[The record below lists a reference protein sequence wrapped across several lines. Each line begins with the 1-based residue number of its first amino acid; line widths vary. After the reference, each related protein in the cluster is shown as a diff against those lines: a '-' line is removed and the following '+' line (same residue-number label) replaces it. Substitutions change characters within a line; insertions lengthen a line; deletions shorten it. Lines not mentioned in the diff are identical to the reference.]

1 MILMVSA
8 DTKDVEATG
17 KISYKSETLQEGL
30 CMTAGIRTAEVSGE
44 ALTRLQAEQASRAEE
59 EERGRMA
66 RQAQEAAAA
75 KERAAAEDSG
85 AAETAEEAAEE
96 AAAETGRI
104 YEVSEEDYDALLRL
118 VEAEASGED
127 IKGKLL
133 VANVVEKGAKTRK
146 IYLPAGTTWYDMND
160 NLRAYA
166 GGQIMLLWPEWNWF
180 GLAQAGLFFLTGLWL
195 LLTGLA
201 HLGEELTPPTRS
213 AVLGVGATLGFYL
226 LTVGRFGFAPSSVQ
240 RIGPTVEVFSALLAL
255 LLSTALV
262 RLLYVGQVRS
272 ARWLYFLGFAAFLLC
287 TCLELPQTFLSWR
300 NGADGLADL
309 ALSLLLA
316 LIGLAGLG
324 AAWAV
329 SGRREEQLTDED
341 G

>member
-1 MILMVSA
+1 MLGLAGMILMVSA

-44 ALTRLQAEQASRAEE
+44 ALTRLQAERASRAEE

-85 AAETAEEAAEE
+85 VAETAEE

-133 VANVVEKGAKTRK
+133 VANVVLNRVKSGAFPDTIKEVIYQRQNGRAQFSPVATGK
-146 IYLPAGTTWYDMND
+146 IDRVAVSEETVEAVERALCGEDESAGALYFVAPAYADAGNHQWFRD
-160 NLRAYA
+160 NLTLLFSYEGHEFYA
-166 GGQIMLLWPEWNWF
+166 
-180 GLAQAGLFFLTGLWL
+180 
-195 LLTGLA
+195 
-201 HLGEELTPPTRS
+201 
-213 AVLGVGATLGFYL
+213 
-226 LTVGRFGFAPSSVQ
+226 
-240 RIGPTVEVFSALLAL
+240 
-255 LLSTALV
+255 
-262 RLLYVGQVRS
+262 
-272 ARWLYFLGFAAFLLC
+272 
-287 TCLELPQTFLSWR
+287 
-300 NGADGLADL
+300 
-309 ALSLLLA
+309 
-316 LIGLAGLG
+316 
-324 AAWAV
+324 
-329 SGRREEQLTDED
+329 
-341 G
+341 

>member
-1 MILMVSA
+1 MKKLRDYAIVLGLAGMILMVSA

-44 ALTRLQAEQASRAEE
+44 ALTRLQAERASRAEE

-85 AAETAEEAAEE
+85 VAETAEE

-133 VANVVEKGAKTRK
+133 VANVVLNRVKSGVFPDTIKEVIYQRQNGRAQFSPVATGKIDRVAVSEETVEAVERALCGEDESAGAL
-146 IYLPAGTTWYDMND
+146 YFVAPAYADAGNHQWFRD
-160 NLRAYA
+160 NLTLLFSYEGHEFYA
-166 GGQIMLLWPEWNWF
+166 
-180 GLAQAGLFFLTGLWL
+180 
-195 LLTGLA
+195 
-201 HLGEELTPPTRS
+201 
-213 AVLGVGATLGFYL
+213 
-226 LTVGRFGFAPSSVQ
+226 
-240 RIGPTVEVFSALLAL
+240 
-255 LLSTALV
+255 
-262 RLLYVGQVRS
+262 
-272 ARWLYFLGFAAFLLC
+272 
-287 TCLELPQTFLSWR
+287 
-300 NGADGLADL
+300 
-309 ALSLLLA
+309 
-316 LIGLAGLG
+316 
-324 AAWAV
+324 
-329 SGRREEQLTDED
+329 
-341 G
+341 

>member
-1 MILMVSA
+1 MLGLAGMILMVSA

-44 ALTRLQAEQASRAEE
+44 ALTRLQAERASRAEE

-85 AAETAEEAAEE
+85 AAETAEEAAEK

-133 VANVVEKGAKTRK
+133 VANVVLNRVKSGAFPDTIKEVIYQRQNGRAQFSPVATGK
-146 IYLPAGTTWYDMND
+146 IDRVAVSEETVEAVERALCGEDESAGALYFVAPAYADAGNHQWFRD
-160 NLRAYA
+160 NLTLLFSYEGHEFYA
-166 GGQIMLLWPEWNWF
+166 
-180 GLAQAGLFFLTGLWL
+180 
-195 LLTGLA
+195 
-201 HLGEELTPPTRS
+201 
-213 AVLGVGATLGFYL
+213 
-226 LTVGRFGFAPSSVQ
+226 
-240 RIGPTVEVFSALLAL
+240 
-255 LLSTALV
+255 
-262 RLLYVGQVRS
+262 
-272 ARWLYFLGFAAFLLC
+272 
-287 TCLELPQTFLSWR
+287 
-300 NGADGLADL
+300 
-309 ALSLLLA
+309 
-316 LIGLAGLG
+316 
-324 AAWAV
+324 
-329 SGRREEQLTDED
+329 
-341 G
+341 

>member
-1 MILMVSA
+1 MLGLAGMILMVSA

-17 KISYKSETLQEGL
+17 KISYKSETLQKGL
-30 CMTAGIRTAEVSGE
+30 CVTAGIRTAEVSGE

-133 VANVVEKGAKTRK
+133 VANVVLNRVKSGAFPDTIKEVIYQRQNGRAQFSPVATGK
-146 IYLPAGTTWYDMND
+146 IDRVAVSEETVEAVERALCGEDESAGALYFVAPAYADAGNHQWFRD
-160 NLRAYA
+160 NLTLLFSYEGHEFYA
-166 GGQIMLLWPEWNWF
+166 
-180 GLAQAGLFFLTGLWL
+180 
-195 LLTGLA
+195 
-201 HLGEELTPPTRS
+201 
-213 AVLGVGATLGFYL
+213 
-226 LTVGRFGFAPSSVQ
+226 
-240 RIGPTVEVFSALLAL
+240 
-255 LLSTALV
+255 
-262 RLLYVGQVRS
+262 
-272 ARWLYFLGFAAFLLC
+272 
-287 TCLELPQTFLSWR
+287 
-300 NGADGLADL
+300 
-309 ALSLLLA
+309 
-316 LIGLAGLG
+316 
-324 AAWAV
+324 
-329 SGRREEQLTDED
+329 
-341 G
+341 

>member
-1 MILMVSA
+1 MLGLAGMILMVSA

-44 ALTRLQAEQASRAEE
+44 ALTRLQAERASRAEE

-85 AAETAEEAAEE
+85 VAETAEE

-133 VANVVEKGAKTRK
+133 VANVVLNRVQSGAFPDTIKEVIYQRQNGRAQFSPVATGK
-146 IYLPAGTTWYDMND
+146 IDRVAVSEETVEAVERALCGEDESAGALYFVAPAYADAGNHQWFRD
-160 NLRAYA
+160 NLTLLFSYEGHEFYA
-166 GGQIMLLWPEWNWF
+166 
-180 GLAQAGLFFLTGLWL
+180 
-195 LLTGLA
+195 
-201 HLGEELTPPTRS
+201 
-213 AVLGVGATLGFYL
+213 
-226 LTVGRFGFAPSSVQ
+226 
-240 RIGPTVEVFSALLAL
+240 
-255 LLSTALV
+255 
-262 RLLYVGQVRS
+262 
-272 ARWLYFLGFAAFLLC
+272 
-287 TCLELPQTFLSWR
+287 
-300 NGADGLADL
+300 
-309 ALSLLLA
+309 
-316 LIGLAGLG
+316 
-324 AAWAV
+324 
-329 SGRREEQLTDED
+329 
-341 G
+341 